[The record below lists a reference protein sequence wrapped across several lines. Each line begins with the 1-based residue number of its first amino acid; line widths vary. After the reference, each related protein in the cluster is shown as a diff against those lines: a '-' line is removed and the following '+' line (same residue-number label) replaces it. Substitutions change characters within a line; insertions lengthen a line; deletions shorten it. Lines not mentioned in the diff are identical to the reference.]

1 VLIPVT
7 LISRIEGVPIMMNG
21 KGGSYVDYIDDAT
34 WQRLVGA
41 LLDSDGVEIIS
52 RHSQEIFV
60 GMGAGTRLYRVAGTA
75 ADGGR
80 RPVDW
85 SMVVKVLTLD
95 QLNFQSISTDQS
107 SWDYWK
113 REWHVYQSAWLQ
125 ELPGPLVAPRCLT
138 TGEVLTE
145 TDQELAWIAMEDLC
159 AADHGR
165 PWPADHFREVARHVG
180 IFNGDHLDGRSM
192 PVDPWLSH
200 DWLRGWTEQAEP
212 LMEQLPTVASHPVA
226 GRIFT
231 PDLIDDLMELWIV
244 REKLFEA
251 LDQLPQ
257 TLCHNDVFPRNL
269 FVRGNSRPDQ
279 SVAIDWAFCGHAP
292 VGQELAV
299 LVGATQ
305 AFRESQ
311 PERWD
316 DLERD
321 CLDGY
326 AEGLRQAGWKG
337 SDEILLGYLL
347 SIVLHFGIGAVPGAL
362 GLTLTTEHH
371 DFVERVFGCRY
382 DAFIV
387 NCAALLRFQ
396 QRRIHR
402 ARALLGI

>member
-1 VLIPVT
+1 
-7 LISRIEGVPIMMNG
+7 MMNDS
-21 KGGSYVDYIDDAT
+21 GSYVDYIDDAT
-34 WQRLVGA
+34 WPQLVGA

-52 RHSQEIFV
+52 RHSQEILV
-60 GMGAGTRLYRVAGTA
+60 GLGAGTRLYRVAGTA
-75 ADGGR
+75 VDGGR

-95 QLNFQSISTDQS
+95 QLDFQSISTDQR

-125 ELPGPLVAPRCLT
+125 QLPGPLVAPRCVA
-138 TGEVLTE
+138 TGDILTE
-145 TDQELAWIAMEDLC
+145 TKQELAWIAMEDLR
-159 AADHGR
+159 AADHG
-165 PWPADHFREVARHVG
+165 PWSAGHFREVARHVG
-180 IFNGDHLDGRSM
+180 MFNGEYLDGRPM
-192 PVDPWLSH
+192 PADPWLSH

-212 LMEQLPTVASHPVA
+212 LMEQLPTAASHPVA

-231 PDLIDDLMELWIV
+231 PDVIDDLIELWNV
-244 REKLFEA
+244 REKLYEA

-269 FVRGNSRPDQ
+269 FVRGDGRPEQ
-279 SVAIDWAFCGHAP
+279 SVAIDWAFCGQAP

-305 AFRESQ
+305 AFMESR

-326 AEGLRQAGWKG
+326 AAGLRQRGWKG

-347 SIVLHFGIGAVPGAL
+347 SIVLHFGIGAVPGVL
-362 GLTLTTEHH
+362 GLTLTMEHR
-371 DFVERVFGCRY
+371 DLVERVFGYPY
-382 DAFIV
+382 DAV
-387 NCAALLRFQ
+387 VANGAAVLRFQ
-396 QRRIHR
+396 QRRIHQ
-402 ARALLGI
+402 ARELLGI

>member
-1 VLIPVT
+1 
-7 LISRIEGVPIMMNG
+7 
-21 KGGSYVDYIDDAT
+21 
-34 WQRLVGA
+34 
-41 LLDSDGVEIIS
+41 
-52 RHSQEIFV
+52 
-60 GMGAGTRLYRVAGTA
+60 MGAGTRLYRVAGTA
-75 ADGGR
+75 VDGGR

-85 SMVVKVLTLD
+85 STVVKVLTLD

-125 ELPGPLVAPRCLT
+125 ELPGPLVAPRCLA

-159 AADHGR
+159 AADHG

-180 IFNGDHLDGRSM
+180 IFNGDHLDGRPM

-212 LMEQLPTVASHPVA
+212 LMEQLPRVASHPVA

-269 FVRGNSRPDQ
+269 FVRGNSRPEQ

-292 VGQELAV
+292 VGQELQCWLV
-299 LVGATQ
+299 LPRGSGRADRSAGTILNAIALTGTPRAFDRRAGKDPTRSSWLPSVDRPPFRHRRCTRGTRANVDHGAP
-305 AFRESQ
+305 R
-311 PERWD
+311 
-316 DLERD
+316 
-321 CLDGY
+321 
-326 AEGLRQAGWKG
+326 
-337 SDEILLGYLL
+337 
-347 SIVLHFGIGAVPGAL
+347 
-362 GLTLTTEHH
+362 
-371 DFVERVFGCRY
+371 FVERVFGCPY
-382 DAFIV
+382 DAFI
-387 NCAALLRFQ
+387 
-396 QRRIHR
+396 
-402 ARALLGI
+402 GIVPPYSGFSSAGYTGPGHFWASEGIAGASPSISTSGGSGSGH